1 MSKENDDFEK
11 KFSEIINSEELKDIS
26 ETYESE
32 VTFGIKELLLVQ
44 RSLSDNLTHVLEII
58 LSLMDGENLIQ
69 DTESEIYEVFCSLYK
84 ISEDFNDCVAERYI
98 EFAIIDE
105 DEDDDFLDE
114 DEDENGE
121 DE

>member
-26 ETYESE
+26 ETYESQ

>member
-114 DEDENGE
+114 DEDENWE